1 MLRARLKK
9 ATRTAIALRRRRHT
23 NRHGVNAVIVNR
35 HNPKQAGPVN
45 RRVRIDL
52 PERLDLE
59 DNYEETVTH
68 LANVR
73 RAAQRKFRLGY
84 LSFDNIKY
92 VSPSAALLLAS
103 EIDRWKSAVG
113 ERVSAD
119 HKNWDPSV
127 CRLLCEMGF
136 FELLRLK
143 RPEDVRELKNT
154 QFLPFI
160 RGNVEERGDRAG
172 RQAQVLRQ
180 RIEEAAGVQIRKHLL
195 FAGLS
200 EAITNV
206 SQHAYSKK
214 KTNREIKPWWMS
226 AALVERKVIV
236 SFYDHGRTIPGT
248 LPSSKLF
255 EKMWDSISAW
265 HDGDRILAAM
275 QLGRTSTG
283 NPRRGKGLQNFLE
296 LIHAHPASQLRIF
309 SNRGVLVVTNHGAS
323 ELAYRST
330 IAQTCLRGTLIEW
343 QFEPKHV

>member
-1 MLRARLKK
+1 
-9 ATRTAIALRRRRHT
+9 
-23 NRHGVNAVIVNR
+23 
-35 HNPKQAGPVN
+35 VN

-59 DNYEETVTH
+59 ENYEVTVTH

-73 RAAQRKFRLGY
+73 RAAQRKFRLSY
-84 LSFDNIKY
+84 LSFEKIKY
-92 VSPSAALLLAS
+92 ISPSAALLLAS

-119 HKNWDPSV
+119 HKTWDPSV

-136 FELLRLK
+136 FELLRLT
-143 RPEDVRELKNT
+143 RPDDVREVENT
-154 QFLPFI
+154 RFLPFI

-172 RQAQVLRQ
+172 RQAQLLRQ

-195 FAGLS
+195 FAGVS

-214 KTNREIKPWWMS
+214 KLSRELKPWWMS
-226 AALVERKVIV
+226 AALVEGTVVV

-248 LPSSKLF
+248 LPASKLF
-255 EKMWDSISAW
+255 EHMREAILAW

-275 QLGRTSTG
+275 QMGRTSTG
-283 NPRRGKGLQNFLE
+283 SPRRGKGLQNFLE
-296 LIHAHPASQLRIF
+296 LIHAHANSQLRII
-309 SNRGVLVVTNHGAS
+309 SNRGVLVVKNQGTP
-323 ELAYRST
+323 ELSYHPT
-330 IAQTCLRGTLIEW
+330 IVQTCLRGTLIEW
-343 QFEPKHV
+343 QFVPKNA